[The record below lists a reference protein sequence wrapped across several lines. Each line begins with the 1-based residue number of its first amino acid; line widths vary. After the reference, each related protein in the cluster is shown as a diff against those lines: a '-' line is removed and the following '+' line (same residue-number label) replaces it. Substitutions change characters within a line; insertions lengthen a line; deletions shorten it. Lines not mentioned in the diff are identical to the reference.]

1 MKTLILLRHGDA
13 SFEAVSDFERPLNDI
28 GIKKVNA
35 SALVLINLNI
45 SPDKIISSPAE
56 RTAESLSI
64 FCDFLSID
72 DDKIKFIKGL
82 YNRGSDFYLNEI
94 ETMYDSVETLL
105 LVGHNPSISDV
116 VNNFPIQE
124 FVSMQPGDLFV
135 VRFDSTSWENIMN
148 SPAQVVFQNPNK

>member
-13 SFEAVSDFERPLNDI
+13 SFEADSDFERPLNDI
-28 GIKKVNA
+28 GIAKVKA
-35 SALVLINLNI
+35 SALELKKINI
-45 SPDKIISSPAE
+45 TPDKIICSPSE

-64 FCDFLSID
+64 FCDYLSIA

-94 ETMYDSVETLL
+94 ETMDNSVDTLL

-116 VNNFPIQE
+116 VNNFPIQD
-124 FVSMQPGDLFV
+124 FVSMQPGDVFV
-135 VRFDSTSWENIMN
+135 ARFDTISWENIMN
-148 SPAQVVFQNPNK
+148 SFAQVLFQNSNK